1 MIRVSD
7 KMYIPLKEVSEE
19 TLLKIKQDLT
29 VPNKDYENAL
39 RYSKYG
45 RVNLPK
51 YIYLYKCSKSDLIVP
66 RGYGI
71 NKAKKYLDETLET
84 RVDYPKPLIQLRELQ
99 SIAEKNYLRNTDNGL
114 IILNTGIGK
123 SILGLHIAYMLR
135 QKTLVIVHK
144 NDLIVGW
151 QKDSKVIFGDKY
163 KTGLI
168 KAKKFEIGE
177 QITLATIQTLNR
189 LDKETLN
196 TLYDTFGCII
206 VDECLVG
213 STLVVKADGGVEYI
227 RNIKDKDKLMYGT
240 ALNSFHKKSV
250 VYQLRTSHGIIEG
263 SPNHPCWCVKKH
275 EDGHY
280 NYSTSD
286 VEVKRLRDLDDSY
299 LIPVPLHIPHTV
311 KNEVNAN
318 MAQYCAM
325 IICDGHLDRG
335 KSNRVKVNVSKDIDW
350 YKSVYDSS
358 GLDYKHS
365 LDCRHNHTFWV
376 SDRLHKK
383 YLEDVWKIPGG
394 KKSTKIVVPEFL
406 YYSPLGTIKA
416 FIETCYNCEGDLD
429 TRSKSYRINFTS
441 CSLSFAQGLSLLLRK
456 FGILA
461 HLQIVTRKN
470 KNHNTAYRLTLGG
483 DMFNKFMDTFTLI
496 PRKMT
501 YKRNKGKSI
510 HYKRLLN
517 DDVYL
522 TEVVSVTN
530 THKICNVYDFEVT
543 GTHSFVANGLITHN
557 CHHAGAK
564 NYDIIN
570 NFKGTYRIGLT
581 ATLERAD
588 SLDKKI
594 YAMFGGVA
602 FKYKVKKSEDILPV
616 NVLMKRTNLHHIPKC
631 AYIGRQMKHISYK
644 DYGKYKQLIPINK
657 LEYNERPVLNHHDID
672 NFVVTNKDFIKQVMN
687 DIKKEVSLGHKCIV
701 AFNKKEHID
710 LYAECLK
717 ELGIE
722 CYKYYGD
729 SKDKKDIMLQR
740 AEEVPVTLATYSIAT
755 EGTNVKSWQSLFI
768 VSSINSG
775 KNTEQIVGRIR
786 RTDGIKRV
794 AFVYDYYHPNVYGI
808 SKHHETRM
816 RRYSQL
822 GLKIKMGR

>member
-7 KMYIPLKEVSEE
+7 KMYIPLSEISE
-19 TLLKIKQDLT
+19 KVIQKIKDDLT

-51 YIYLYKCSKSDLIVP
+51 YIYLYKCSKTDLIVP

-71 NKAKKYLDETLET
+71 SKAKNYLDETLET
-84 RVDYPKPLIQLRELQ
+84 HVDYPKPLIQLRELQ
-99 SIAEKNYLRNTDNGL
+99 SLAEKNYLRNTDNGL

-135 QKTLVIVHK
+135 QKTLIVAHK
-144 NDLIVGW
+144 NDLILGW
-151 QKDSKVIFGDKY
+151 QKDSKVVFGDQY

-189 LDKETLN
+189 LNKETLN

-206 VDECLVG
+206 VDE
-213 STLVVKADGGVEYI
+213 
-227 RNIKDKDKLMYGT
+227 
-240 ALNSFHKKSV
+240 
-250 VYQLRTSHGIIEG
+250 
-263 SPNHPCWCVKKH
+263 
-275 EDGHY
+275 
-280 NYSTSD
+280 
-286 VEVKRLRDLDDSY
+286 
-299 LIPVPLHIPHTV
+299 
-311 KNEVNAN
+311 
-318 MAQYCAM
+318 
-325 IICDGHLDRG
+325 
-335 KSNRVKVNVSKDIDW
+335 
-350 YKSVYDSS
+350 
-358 GLDYKHS
+358 
-365 LDCRHNHTFWV
+365 
-376 SDRLHKK
+376 
-383 YLEDVWKIPGG
+383 
-394 KKSTKIVVPEFL
+394 
-406 YYSPLGTIKA
+406 
-416 FIETCYNCEGDLD
+416 
-429 TRSKSYRINFTS
+429 
-441 CSLSFAQGLSLLLRK
+441 
-456 FGILA
+456 
-461 HLQIVTRKN
+461 
-470 KNHNTAYRLTLGG
+470 
-483 DMFNKFMDTFTLI
+483 
-496 PRKMT
+496 
-501 YKRNKGKSI
+501 
-510 HYKRLLN
+510 
-517 DDVYL
+517 
-522 TEVVSVTN
+522 
-530 THKICNVYDFEVT
+530 
-543 GTHSFVANGLITHN
+543 

-581 ATLERAD
+581 ATLERSD

-602 FKYKVKKSEDILPV
+602 FKYKVQKSDDILPV
-616 NVLMKRTNLHHIPKC
+616 NVIMKRTNLHHIPKC
-631 AYIGRQMKHISYK
+631 AYSGRKMKHISYK

-701 AFNKKEHID
+701 AFHKKEHIN

-717 ELGIE
+717 DLGIE

-729 SKDKKDIMLQR
+729 NKDKKDIMLQK

-755 EGTNVKSWQSLFI
+755 EGTNVKSWQTLFI
-768 VSSINSG
+768 VSSINNG
-775 KNTEQIVGRIR
+775 KDTEQIVGRIR

-822 GLKIKMGR
+822 GLKIKIGS